1 MADPMTHSRE
11 DASVGELVSRIA
23 TDLSTLLRQEM
34 ALAKAEVKEEAT
46 RAGKAAGMFGAGG
59 VAGLLTAVFLS
70 LALMFGLDAF
80 LWTWAAALIVGL
92 LWGGAAA
99 ALLLAGRTEMQ
110 HVTPPRRTIDTVK
123 EDVEWL
129 RMRGR

>member
-1 MADPMTHSRE
+1 
-11 DASVGELVSRIA
+11 
-23 TDLSTLLRQEM
+23 M
-34 ALAKAEVKEEAT
+34 ALAKVEVKEEAA

-99 ALLLAGRTEMQ
+99 ALFLAGRTEMQ

-129 RMRGR
+129 RTRGR